1 MQRLI
6 LAFAGFAGAAS
17 VAGDAASRHLLG
29 GDPVRADWASTSAH
43 YGLAHAL
50 ALLAL
55 AALWNQVPP
64 GRARH
69 ALIAA
74 SWCFIGGILLFSGGL
89 GLMASGFSPDLTVAV
104 PAHFVPIGGTLFI
117 LGWLA
122 VFAAGLAPIKK
133 SPP

>member
-1 MQRLI
+1 MQRFI
-6 LAFAGFAGAAS
+6 LAFAGLTGAVS

-29 GDPVRADWASTSAH
+29 FDPTRADWASTASH

-55 AALWNQVPP
+55 ASLWHQVSR

-74 SWCFIGGILLFSGGL
+74 SGCFVGGILLFCGGL
-89 GLMASGFSPDLTVAV
+89 GLMASGFAPNFMPGLAPAV

-122 VFAAGLAPIKK
+122 VLAAAFFRNR
-133 SPP
+133 

>member
-1 MQRLI
+1 MQRFI
-6 LAFAGFAGAAS
+6 LAFAGLAGAAS

-29 GDPVRADWASTSAH
+29 DDPTRADWASTSAH

-55 AALWNQVPP
+55 AGLWNRLSL

-69 ALIAA
+69 ALVAA
-74 SWCFIGGILLFSGGL
+74 AWCFIGGIILFCGGL
-89 GLMASGFSPDLTVAV
+89 GLMASGFSSG
-104 PAHFVPIGGTLFI
+104 PAPAVPIGGTLFI

-122 VFAAGLAPIKK
+122 AFVAGLAPVKEF
-133 SPP
+133 PPSR

>member
-1 MQRLI
+1 MQRFI
-6 LAFAGFAGAAS
+6 LAFAGLTGAVS

-29 GDPVRADWASTSAH
+29 FDPTRADWASTAAH

-55 AALWNQVPP
+55 ASLWNHVSR

-74 SWCFIGGILLFSGGL
+74 SLCFIGGILLFCGGL
-89 GLMASGFSPDLTVAV
+89 GLMASGIAPGPASAV

-122 VFAAGLAPIKK
+122 VLAAAFFRNR
-133 SPP
+133 